1 MPNWTLSSMTLSPN
15 LSGVAALTGA
25 ATGTSKSSKIH
36 DAAQQFEALL
46 VGEMLKSARESGS
59 WGLTDEES
67 DPGQD
72 TFSGMAESQFANAL
86 AKSGGLGLSRMVEQG
101 VSQQAGT

>member
-1 MPNWTLSSMTLSPN
+1 
-15 LSGVAALTGA
+15 
-25 ATGTSKSSKIH
+25 
-36 DAAQQFEALL
+36 LL

-59 WGLTDEES
+59 WGLTDESS

-86 AKSGGLGLSRMVEQG
+86 AKSGGLGLSHMVEQS
-101 VSQQAGT
+101 VSRQAGAQKE

>member
-1 MPNWTLSSMTLSPN
+1 MNISSSLSTLAP
-15 LSGVAALTGA
+15 LTGA
-25 ATGTSKSSKIH
+25 TNTISKSSKIH

-101 VSQQAGT
+101 VSQQAGAQKE

>member
-1 MPNWTLSSMTLSPN
+1 MNISSSLSA
-15 LSGVAALTGA
+15 VAPLAGA
-25 ATGTSKSSKIH
+25 TNATSKSSKIH

-101 VSQQAGT
+101 VSQQAGTQKE